1 MITYLGT
8 DIVAQKAYFQ
18 SIQEADDHLET
29 FLFEAG
35 EGTDVLVEASRT
47 TGFSYPALI
56 LFMPNILLSDTA
68 HGLIQATQDNSFA
81 VLCLPADSTAH
92 ALSESIS
99 QAQSAVFRII
109 RQMRKDVRAG
119 RYNWED
125 SRHWKIR
132 PMTQVGPDR
141 ACGMMVDFKIITNA
155 NALVGSS
162 D

>member
-8 DIVAQKAYFQ
+8 DLIAQQAYFEG
-18 SIQEADDHLET
+18 IQQADQELAT

-35 EGTDVLVEASRT
+35 EGTDVLMEASRASD
-47 TGFSYPALI
+47 FSYPALV
-56 LFMPNILLSDTA
+56 LFMPGILLSDSA

-81 VLCLPADSTAH
+81 VLCLPTDSTSN
-92 ALSESIS
+92 ALSEALSR
-99 QAQSAVFRII
+99 AQSAVFRVI

-125 SRHWKIR
+125 PRHWKIR
-132 PMTQVGPDR
+132 PMTHVGPDN

-155 NALVGSS
+155 NALVGS
-162 D
+162 DD